1 VSDYAG
7 VDPDRVARA
16 ASALENLRDTLA
28 AQVPTIVNTMSMY
41 GSPVS
46 LAILRQAQARSVI
59 DAADMRARSQ
69 LAYKLAALDSQ
80 MGGPSPGG
88 LVTIPWDGPTVDAA
102 AAQADAQLLAQ
113 AESNPKDP
121 QSKADIQAIA
131 LDIQDHLSDPA
142 YLTAFYDQAAPMV
155 AKLATTL
162 HDMDAGAVPANYNTR
177 FAVLTPADEKILAT
191 FGAGLAAADKA
202 GLSPQA
208 TAQIANAPDL
218 WSASMLIK
226 FGPPGSA
233 YATQEGSGA
242 QAQPSL
248 LAQLTENVFQA
259 QQAGQIQ
266 LPLGGWSVGIND
278 AQQIQ
283 NALAAFDPLSAMLQ
297 RDAENKDAA
306 GQVLGGQDGNAIANM
321 LLNNPY
327 NKYTYTNV
335 TNPYGSG
342 QFPPTFTGY
351 GPTQKLDGMELIYL
365 NWLPDQTVA
374 NFLEAATSGGRGTGN
389 AGDPINPY
397 RLSAQAA
404 MNIIDNTPAPYSE
417 NGQPQPSFSPA
428 VQKALDDTFLRYLPD
443 IAASSGYG
451 GTGSFAI
458 QDGNQQN
465 GPWVIKIADGQLSS
479 FLMQLSADPSNYGYI
494 KAAVA
499 SKMGVAL
506 GLQLNGYT
514 GPTQADPFKDLAS
527 LYGRLVTEEGN
538 LHFDAGQQ
546 QDAENAELNAMIS
559 FGESFVGDIPVVG
572 GTASKVLSYDQQL
585 AALGFPQI
593 PQFSTDNGATALQ
606 QARQNFSDAQL
617 KAMIPLVQG
626 LVQQGIITP
635 QPSWYHNGQII
646 PNNQF
651 WQWWS
656 DNDGM
661 PIQDRSLGGGQ
672 SKHLDEWYQETYEW
686 MKLQNDAFGKTQ

>member
-1 VSDYAG
+1 MSDYAG
-7 VDPDRVARA
+7 VDPDRVAKA

-28 AQVPTIVNTMSMY
+28 TQVPKIISTMNMY

-46 LAILRQAQARSVI
+46 LGILRQAQARSVT
-59 DAADMRARSQ
+59 DAASMRARSQ
-69 LAYKLAALDSQ
+69 LAYRLVALDNQ
-80 MGGPSPGG
+80 MGVCPADG
-88 LVTIPWDGPTVDAA
+88 LVSIPWDGPTVDAA

-121 QSKADIQAIA
+121 QSRADIQAVA
-131 LDIQDHLSDPA
+131 LDIKDHLSDPA
-142 YLTAFYDQAAPMV
+142 YLTAFYNQAAPAV

-162 HDMDAGAVPANYNTR
+162 HGMDASAVPANYKNR
-177 FAVLTPADEKILAT
+177 FAVLSPADQQILAT
-191 FGAGLAAADKA
+191 FGTGLAAADKA

-208 TAQIANAPDL
+208 VQQIVNAPDL

-248 LAQLTENVFQA
+248 LAQLTEHVFEA
-259 QQAGQIQ
+259 QQAGHIQ
-266 LPLGGWSVGIND
+266 LPLGGWSVGIDD
-278 AQQIQ
+278 ATQIE
-283 NALAAFDPLSAMLQ
+283 NALAAFDPLSALLQ

-306 GQVLGGQDGNAIANM
+306 WQVLGGKDGNAIANM

-327 NKYTYTNV
+327 NKYTYSNV

-342 QFPPTFTGY
+342 KFPPTFTGY
-351 GPTQKLDGMELIYL
+351 GPTQKLDGMELVYL

-374 NFLEAATSGGRGTGN
+374 NFLDAATSAGRGTGN

-417 NGQPQPSFSPA
+417 NGTPQPSFSPA

-458 QDGNQQN
+458 QDGNQRN
-465 GPWVIKIADGQLSS
+465 GPWVIKVADGQLSS
-479 FLMQLSADPSNYGYI
+479 FLMQLSADPTNYGYI

-499 SKMGVAL
+499 NKMGVAL
-506 GLQLNGYT
+506 GMQLNGFT

-538 LHFDAGQQ
+538 LHFSAAQQ

-559 FGESFVGDIPVVG
+559 FGEGFIGDIPVVG

-593 PQFSTDNGATALQ
+593 PQFSTDNGAAALQ

-617 KAMIPLVQG
+617 KAMIPLIQG

-635 QPSWYHNGQII
+635 QPSWYANGQII

-661 PIQDRSLGGGQ
+661 PIQDKSLGPGQ
-672 SKHLDEWYQETYEW
+672 VKHLDEWYQETYEW
-686 MKLQNDAFGKTQ
+686 MKLQNDAFSKTQ